1 MIGYDRAD
9 LGDYSKERL
18 KELISLQKTKT
29 NKNQL
34 ITLFEQAN
42 KEIDKYEAILLKTE
56 ILEEKETRTIN
67 HIKILKREQPYNEN
81 ITEQTIE
88 NAKIEL
94 IQVRNDLERFTKQ
107 YDPIFKRL
115 DILEMKVDILI
126 DEGEPEE
133 IDLPRFNQELSRN
146 PFKSFLIGFKQGY
159 KGY

>member
-9 LGDYSKERL
+9 FGDYSRDRL

-34 ITLFEQAN
+34 ISLFEQAN
-42 KEIDKYEAILLKTE
+42 KEIDKYETLLYETE
-56 ILEEKETRTIN
+56 KMTGKETKAENR
-67 HIKILKREQPYNEN
+67 IKLLKREQPYNEN
-81 ITEQTIE
+81 ITEQTIKLAE
-88 NAKIEL
+88 IEL
-94 IQVRNDLERFTKQ
+94 IQIRNELELFTQQ
-107 YDPIFKRL
+107 YTPIFNRL
-115 DILEMKVDILI
+115 DTLEMKVDILI